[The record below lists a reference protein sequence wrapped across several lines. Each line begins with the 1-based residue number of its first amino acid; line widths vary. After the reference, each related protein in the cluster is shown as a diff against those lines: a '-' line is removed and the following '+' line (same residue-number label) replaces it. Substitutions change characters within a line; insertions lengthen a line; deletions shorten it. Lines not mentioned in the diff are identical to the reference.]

1 MLPFNKVTV
10 KALKLYI
17 ACIENTTDNTT
28 FLSEKK
34 TFLIG
39 CYKDEFLRLTF
50 FMFLVCYQKLKYFI
64 VIFRIIQLFFLHR
77 YISTFRLLLN
87 SWFTVS
93 YEFAIADWIECH
105 LIWSCWVSCC
115 RVCFA
120 GSLMFNV
127 HFLDLLW
134 NVDWKDLSK
143 CVYNIGIFVAG
154 FHAFCLS
161 HFNTIHVENNNNKT
175 KVWEKVKP
183 QCVYIFTWIL
193 FYVLSFYVS
202 RMWCISFWLSV
213 WGVSLWAN
221 DCPHYKLYW
230 RMSNIIFLTSFNPRE
245 LWWRS

>member
-1 MLPFNKVTV
+1 
-10 KALKLYI
+10 
-17 ACIENTTDNTT
+17 
-28 FLSEKK
+28 
-34 TFLIG
+34 
-39 CYKDEFLRLTF
+39 
-50 FMFLVCYQKLKYFI
+50 MFLVCYQKLKYFI

-105 LIWSCWVSCC
+105 LIWFCWVSCC

-120 GSLMFNV
+120 RSLMFNV

-161 HFNTIHVENNNNKT
+161 HLNTIHVENNNNKT
-175 KVWEKVKP
+175 KVWGKSKTTM
-183 QCVYIFTWIL
+183 CIHVYLDAILRTIFLRQQNVVHFLLAISL
-193 FYVLSFYVS
+193 GSFTMS
-202 RMWCISFWLSV
+202 KWLS
-213 WGVSLWAN
+213 SL
-221 DCPHYKLYW
+221 
-230 RMSNIIFLTSFNPRE
+230 
-245 LWWRS
+245 